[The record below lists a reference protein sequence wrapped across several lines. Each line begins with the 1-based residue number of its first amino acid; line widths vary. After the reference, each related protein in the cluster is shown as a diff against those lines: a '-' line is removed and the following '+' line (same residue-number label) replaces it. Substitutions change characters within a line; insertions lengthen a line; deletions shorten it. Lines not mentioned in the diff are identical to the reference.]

1 MLTTRLQFSSGAVKK
16 ASSST
21 DTEFDLVASLCAS
34 CRKRARGSTEF
45 HRVRSEEPIVG
56 GAVLGDEAASPS
68 PLVRWFG
75 ER

>member
-34 CRKRARGSTEF
+34 CRKICLIWFSPCEVRRADS
-45 HRVRSEEPIVG
+45 G